1 MGLTK
6 WAFFDTMMLFFAEVA
21 ELAYALVSE
30 ASGAT
35 LESSNL
41 SFRTNSSSSIVYR
54 VPSCIF
60 CLITLKI

>member
-1 MGLTK
+1 
-6 WAFFDTMMLFFAEVA
+6 MLSAEVA

-41 SFRTNSSSSIVYR
+41 SFRIQSFFSVRSTQLPARLNRPVSIKVK
-54 VPSCIF
+54 SK
-60 CLITLKI
+60 T